1 MTRSSA
7 RVAALHAARAQDSN
21 TKRERALVAL
31 HQLHASGRRVTFAGV
46 ARDARVSTWF
56 TYNQR
61 DVRAA
66 IEAAVAEQLEHGMAV
81 AATPPRER
89 VSATSLHTELAL
101 TRQELAEARRDRD
114 RLRTKVQLALGAELD
129 EVTRHQL
136 VDRIQQLERLN
147 DEHLDANREA
157 QQTIEALRTRLLTVE
172 DELAAAR
179 ISLRRVIKS
188 ENLR

>member
-1 MTRSSA
+1 M
-7 RVAALHAARAQDSN
+7 
-21 TKRERALVAL
+21 
-31 HQLHASGRRVTFAGV
+31 
-46 ARDARVSTWF
+46 
-56 TYNQR
+56 
-61 DVRAA
+61 
-66 IEAAVAEQLEHGMAV
+66 
-81 AATPPRER
+81 
-89 VSATSLHTELAL
+89 
-101 TRQELAEARRDRD
+101 
-114 RLRTKVQLALGAELD
+114 QLALGAELD